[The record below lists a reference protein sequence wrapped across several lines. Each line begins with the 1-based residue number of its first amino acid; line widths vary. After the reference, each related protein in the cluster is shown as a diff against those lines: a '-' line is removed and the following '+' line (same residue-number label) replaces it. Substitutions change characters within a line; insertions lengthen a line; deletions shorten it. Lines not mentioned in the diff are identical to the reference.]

1 VPDENGPKT
10 ALSGPGVLA
19 WHESHNSRSRS
30 FCDPIQGKGLARG
43 LFTAYNSTSIMPAN
57 GTDVAKG
64 NPSKTFF
71 ISMLTRDISLVDC
84 ILDLLD
90 NSVDGIGRSLR
101 RRGVSGAAENK
112 FEGYRVE
119 IKFDG
124 DAFVITDNCGG
135 IPIEIARTYAF
146 RFGKPDDAIHE
157 IPHSIGLYGIGM
169 KRAMFKMGRDIEV
182 ASSTGDES
190 FRMKVN
196 VDAWRSKDEED
207 WTFPLDQIKRGR
219 TDLEAGTS
227 VKVTSLYSNIRDE
240 FGDPAFKNTLIRS
253 AQRDYSFIL
262 QHRLSLSIAEMPVN
276 GILPQFRESDEITP
290 QEITTD
296 LDGVHIEITAGLSAP
311 PPEDDS
317 AEAKFPDAD
326 VYGWYVVC
334 NDRVVITADKTPL
347 TGWGVGTVPSWHFQY
362 FGFLG
367 VVRFESD
374 DPSKLP
380 WKTTKRAVDE
390 NSVIYRKALLL
401 MGDATKAFTDYTNK
415 RKSELERARAAEN
428 AAVAVPIT
436 RVRKSATM
444 RLPRVAY
451 TQMKRICY
459 DKPETEVKNVARA
472 LGLHG
477 NYSAKEV
484 GIKTFDYCKEHE
496 VG

>member
-1 VPDENGPKT
+1 
-10 ALSGPGVLA
+10 
-19 WHESHNSRSRS
+19 
-30 FCDPIQGKGLARG
+30 
-43 LFTAYNSTSIMPAN
+43 MPAN

-71 ISMLTRDISLVDC
+71 ISMLTRDISLADC

-101 RRGVSGAAENK
+101 RRVLSPPPESK
-112 FEGYRVE
+112 FEGYQVE
-119 IKFDG
+119 IRFD
-124 DAFVITDNCGG
+124 ANEFVITDNCGG
-135 IPIEIARTYAF
+135 IPIDIARSYAF

-182 ASSTGDES
+182 VTSTGDES
-190 FRMKVN
+190 FRMMVN
-196 VDAWRSKDEED
+196 VDAWRGKDEDD
-207 WTFPLDQIKRGR
+207 WTFPLDQIKRGG
-219 TDLEAGTS
+219 TDVRVGTM
-227 VKVTSLYSNIRDE
+227 VKVTSLYDTIRDE

-262 QHRLSLSIAEMPVN
+262 QHKLSLLIAGMEIR
-276 GILPQFRESDEITP
+276 GILPQFRESDEVTP
-290 QEITTD
+290 QQITRD
-296 LDGVHIEITAGLSAP
+296 VDGVRIEIVAGLSAP

-317 AEAKFPDAD
+317 AEARFPDAD

-334 NDRVVITADKTPL
+334 NDRVVVTADKTSL

-390 NSVIYRKALLL
+390 NSRVYRTALIL

-415 RKSELERARAAEN
+415 RKAEIERARAAES

-436 RVRKSATM
+436 TVRRSITM

-459 DKPETEVKNVARA
+459 DKPEADVKAVAKA
-472 LGLHG
+472 LGLRG
-477 NYSAKEV
+477 SYSAKEV
-484 GIKTFDYCKEHE
+484 GIKTFDYFKEHE
-496 VG
+496 VD